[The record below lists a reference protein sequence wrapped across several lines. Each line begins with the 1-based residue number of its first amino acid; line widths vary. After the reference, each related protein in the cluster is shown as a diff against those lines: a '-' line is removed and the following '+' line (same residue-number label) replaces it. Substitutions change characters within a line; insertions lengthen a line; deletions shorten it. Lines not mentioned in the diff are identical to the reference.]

1 MINVS
6 LLPARPAERII
17 YVNGEYLLQ
26 SNAKISVLDHG
37 LMYGD
42 GCFDAWTGRN
52 GFIYELD
59 PHLDRLYRS
68 IFSLRLNMHLKKDE
82 LRAIIIE
89 TVRRNIHKDFY
100 IKVLVTRSASPEP
113 VIDPRKCDKCG
124 VVVFVRSVQT
134 EVTEETKAR
143 GVRLKVFGGKRIDHE
158 TIEPK
163 IKSLNYLHIVL
174 GKLEALAAGYDEAMF
189 LDNKGYICE
198 CPGFNILAV
207 SGNTLF
213 TPAGILEGITRASM
227 MSMVKSRKM
236 TVESGNYTFYDFI
249 NADEVLVTNT
259 VAGVAPVGEI
269 DGYVI
274 GIGKRGPV
282 TAHLPRLTKHGCKAA
297 SGVRSASLRPGK
309 MQSKLNLWRTI

>member
-1 MINVS
+1 MINIS
-6 LLPARPAERII
+6 KMPKEPAERII
-17 YVNGEYLLQ
+17 YVNGKYLPQ
-26 SNAKISVLDHG
+26 SQANISVLDHG

-68 IFSLRLNMHLKKDE
+68 IFSLRLKMHLKKEE

-89 TVRRNIHKDFY
+89 TMRRNALKDVY
-100 IKVLVTRSASPEP
+100 IKVLVTRGASAEP
-113 VIDPRKCDKCG
+113 VIDPRKCCQCS
-124 VVVFVRSVQT
+124 VVVFVRPVQT

-143 GVRLKVFGGKRIDHE
+143 GVRLKVLGEKRIDHE

-163 IKSLNYLHIVL
+163 IKSLNYLHNIL
-174 GKLEALAAGYDEAMF
+174 GKMEAWAAGYDEAVF

-213 TPAGILEGITRASM
+213 TPAYALLEGITRASM
-227 MSMVKSRKM
+227 MSMAKERGMEVK
-236 TVESGNYTFYDFI
+236 TGNYTFYEFI
-249 NADEVLVTNT
+249 NADEVFITNT
-259 VAGVAPVGEI
+259 VAGVSPVGEI
-269 DGYVI
+269 DGFVI
-274 GIGKRGPV
+274 GTGKRGPV
-282 TAHLPRLTKHGCKAA
+282 TEHFSNTYEQW
-297 SGVRSASLRPGK
+297 
-309 MQSKLNLWRTI
+309 MQTGIRGTQCFPEAWE